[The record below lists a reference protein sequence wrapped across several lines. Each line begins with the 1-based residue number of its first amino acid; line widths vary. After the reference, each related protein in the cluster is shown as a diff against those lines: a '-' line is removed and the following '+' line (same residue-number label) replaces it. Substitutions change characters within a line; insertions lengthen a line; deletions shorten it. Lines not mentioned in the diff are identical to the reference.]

1 MKNQVFL
8 LCVALIGL
16 SLAACNK
23 DETIVGTP
31 KPVITLDDP
40 DGIYSVK
47 PGKTLTITPV
57 VEHAE
62 GAVYSW
68 HLDGTPAGT
77 GPTFTYR
84 AEQPGTYYL
93 VFRVTN
99 AGGSAEE
106 ELRIDVRKLLPP
118 MISFTVG
125 ADSILMVEAG
135 HDRLIAPVIAN
146 GEDAT
151 FRWTL
156 NGEPV
161 GTEAA
166 YIFNRSELKDYSLR
180 LRAENEDGSD
190 ERGITVR
197 VVERFEGAVYFPAP
211 YCFPAQPSGYR
222 PGKSVALGRTLVL
235 KPYVENFRKPAFA
248 WTVNGEPAQPKPGS
262 DGSVLAFTPSAA
274 GDYTVVVTAT
284 DPDGMSA
291 TATVPVR
298 CCEYSPRTAADN
310 PYIDRVYEY
319 TAAPGQFIGEG
330 AEFAAVADA
339 EGAAAYAQARLLRN
353 AQEGTEYF
361 ISLGAWGGSIVVG
374 FDHSIAN
381 RGGHNGYDFSIAG
394 NQFDTSSEAGIVW
407 VMQDS
412 DGNGLPDD
420 EWYELRGS
428 EYGGPNQ
435 TTQYALTYYRPVGAR
450 MAVRWTD
457 NRGGAGEIPVN
468 SFHMQDT
475 YYPRWIAADSYTL
488 YGSKLAANTTVD
500 PVTGDY
506 VNRAYPWGYA
516 DNQGTDNEAGDNPQ
530 AKAKKTYFRIAN
542 AVHADGTPA
551 ELPYIDFIRVQT
563 AISHV
568 AGRLGEISTEIV
580 GFEDENL

>member
-1 MKNQVFL
+1 MKKTVSFL
-8 LCVALIGL
+8 CLALIVL
-16 SLAACNK
+16 SLGACNQ
-23 DETIVGTP
+23 DEVITGTP
-31 KPVITLDDP
+31 KPIITLDDP
-40 DGIYSVK
+40 DGVYSVK
-47 PGKTLTITPV
+47 TGKTLTISPA

-62 GAVYSW
+62 DAVYSW
-68 HLDGTPAGT
+68 HLDGTPSGS
-77 GPTFTYR
+77 GPTFTYL
-84 AEQPGTYYL
+84 AGQAGTYYL

-106 ELRIDVRKLLPP
+106 ELRIDVSDLLPP
-118 MISFTVG
+118 LISFTVG
-125 ADSILMVEAG
+125 ADSILKVEAG
-135 HDRLIAPVIAN
+135 HDCLIAPVVAN
-146 GEDAT
+146 GQDAT

-156 NGEPV
+156 DGEPV
-161 GTEAA
+161 GTEAF
-166 YIFNRSELKDYSLR
+166 YLFNRSEPKDYSLR
-180 LRAENEDGSD
+180 LRAENEDGRN
-190 ERGITVR
+190 EHGITVR
-197 VVERFEGAVYFPAP
+197 VLERFEGTVCFPAP
-211 YCFPAQPSGYR
+211 YSFPAQPSGYR

-235 KPYVENFRKPAFA
+235 HPWVEHFREPAFA
-248 WTVNGEPAQPKPGS
+248 WTVDGQPAQPKPDS
-262 DGSVLAFTPSAA
+262 DGSVLAFTPTAA
-274 GDYTVVVTAT
+274 GNYTIIVTVT
-284 DPDGMSA
+284 DPDGM
-291 TATVPVR
+291 TAADTVPVR
-298 CCEYSPRTAADN
+298 CREYSPRIAAGN
-310 PYIDRVYEY
+310 PYAGKVYEY

-330 AEFAAVADA
+330 AEFAAVTDA
-339 EGAAAYAQARLLRN
+339 ESAAAFAQARLQRN
-353 AQEGTEYF
+353 AAEGTEYF

-435 TTQYALTYYRPVGAR
+435 TTQYALTYYRPSGAR
-450 MAVRWTD
+450 MAVQWTD

-506 VNRAYPWGYA
+506 ENHSYLWGYA